1 MQRCCHILLLISL
14 FVSSCNMPPASEIT
28 DPAVA
33 TSAAQTVE
41 AALNNQSPLA
51 SPTAGVSGQD
61 KTPSAGEAPSA
72 SFEDVTNCRTGPGVN
87 YPPVTQIQPGVSV
100 EIVGFL
106 PPSFWIVE
114 TDKGQCWVA
123 GQFVTPAGNTSAV
136 PTVTA
141 PPLPE
146 GGAPQNVSLQK
157 WDIACNYETNQAN
170 VNIRWADKED
180 ETGYRVVRNDVVVA
194 ELPADSTEYFDTI
207 TLLSGQT
214 VAYRVIAFNPAGDA
228 SSKTISM
235 GC

>member
-1 MQRCCHILLLISL
+1 MHRRSFTLLLISL
-14 FVSSCNMPPASEIT
+14 IVSSCNMPPVNETT
-28 DPAVA
+28 DPGVA

-51 SPTAGVSGQD
+51 SPTAGNSNQSG
-61 KTPSAGEAPSA
+61 TPSAGESPSA

-100 EIVGFL
+100 AIVGFL

-157 WDIACNYETNQAN
+157 WDISCNYETNQAN
-170 VNIRWADKED
+170 VAIRWVDKED
-180 ETGYRVVRNDVVVA
+180 ETGYRVVRNDVVIA
-194 ELPADSTEYFDTI
+194 ELPANSIEFTETI

-214 VAYRVIAFNPAGDA
+214 VGYSIIAFNPAG
-228 SSKTISM
+228 STTSKAITLS
-235 GC
+235 C

>member
-1 MQRCCHILLLISL
+1 MLGGESIRH
-14 FVSSCNMPPASEIT
+14 PGRKHERRT
-28 DPAVA
+28 DRYRA
-33 TSAAQTVE
+33 
-41 AALNNQSPLA
+41 
-51 SPTAGVSGQD
+51 
-61 KTPSAGEAPSA
+61 
-72 SFEDVTNCRTGPGVN
+72 
-87 YPPVTQIQPGVSV
+87 
-100 EIVGFL
+100 
-106 PPSFWIVE
+106 
-114 TDKGQCWVA
+114 
-123 GQFVTPAGNTSAV
+123 
-136 PTVTA
+136 A
-141 PPLPE
+141 PPR

-170 VNIRWADKED
+170 VTIRWADKED